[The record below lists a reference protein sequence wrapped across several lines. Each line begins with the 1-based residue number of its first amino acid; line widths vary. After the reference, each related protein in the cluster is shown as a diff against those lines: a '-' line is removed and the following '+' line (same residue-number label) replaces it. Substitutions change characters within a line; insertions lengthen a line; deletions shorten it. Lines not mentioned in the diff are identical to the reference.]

1 MWTTV
6 FNRLLALLLLLPGT
20 VLAHDARPLYL
31 QINEVERAQ
40 SAAYHYTLKMQVPPS
55 VEADNRPYL
64 TLPDSC
70 EHERLGLIVQLRCSA
85 PLAGQTLQ
93 INYPQFNP
101 SITTL
106 VRASFSSG
114 ARYQQLLPP
123 SESRWQV
130 PTERTTSAVI
140 SEYSRLGV
148 EHILMGWDHLLFLL
162 CLLLIAGTLKRTL
175 ITISGFTLAHSLTLV
190 LTTLG
195 LIRVPVAPVEAVIAL
210 SILFLAAEIIRDR
223 RDTLAWRHPV
233 TVSTLFGLI
242 HGFGFAAVLQDI
254 GLPQTELGT
263 ALLFFNIGVEVG
275 QVLFVGAVMA
285 LFALLRHWSGFP
297 LLHAQKVMVYS
308 VGSLAAFWTL
318 QRIAGF

>member
-6 FNRLLALLLLLPGT
+6 FKRLLALLLLLPGT
-20 VLAHDARPLYL
+20 LLAHDARPLYL
-31 QINEVERAQ
+31 QINELDKTQ
-40 SAAYHYTLKMQVPPS
+40 SAAYRYTLKLQVPPS

-64 TLPDSC
+64 TLPNGC
-70 EHERLGLIVQLRCSA
+70 EHERLGLVVQLNCRA
-85 PLAGQTLQ
+85 PLAGQTLE

-114 ARYQQLLPP
+114 ASYQQLLSP

-130 PTERTTSAVI
+130 PTERSTAAVAR
-140 SEYSRLGV
+140 EYSILGI
-148 EHILMGWDHLLFLL
+148 EHILIGWDHLLFLL
-162 CLLLIAGTLKRTL
+162 CLLLITGTLKRTL

-195 LIRVPVAPVEAVIAL
+195 VIRLPIAPVEALIAL

-223 RDTLAWRHPV
+223 RDTLAWRYPV
-233 TVSTLFGLI
+233 AVSSMFGLI

-254 GLPQTELGT
+254 GLPQTELGS
-263 ALLFFNIGVEVG
+263 ALLFFNIGVEIG
-275 QVLFVGAVMA
+275 QVLFVGAVMT
-285 LFALLRHWSGFP
+285 LFALLRRWQRFP
-297 LLHAQKVMVYS
+297 LLRAQQLMIYG

-318 QRIAGF
+318 HRVAGF